1 MNGND
6 GDVGLGGLALG
17 TTAGGTGIFMH
28 HQANAMHTRIRLEA
42 GASHGAFGLAAEV
55 GAAPCAPRGCVGG
68 AGVTATAGLHVR
80 SLSELDGIVA
90 LNSGLST

>member
-55 GAAPCAPRGCVGG
+55 GAALCAPSGCVGG